1 MEKTGIKKKYYAVY
15 RGRRPGIYTS
25 WFGEDGAWAQVNGF
39 PGAVY
44 RGFTERKEAEA
55 FLRGKGIGKPA
66 SGPSQKKNTHSE
78 SSLFSVTP
86 GNGTIVIHTDG
97 GALNNPGPGGYGAV
111 IDDGA
116 ARKEIS
122 GGYRRTTNNRME
134 LTACIK
140 ALETIEKPSNIIL
153 FSDSKYV
160 VDAVTKR
167 WAEKWRRNNWM
178 RNNKDEALNP
188 DLWERLL
195 DLLDRH
201 HVAFRWVRGHSGNPE
216 NERCDQL
223 VRMESA
229 KSGLPPDEAYEKSN
243 DPQKSDNLFK

>member
-1 MEKTGIKKKYYAVY
+1 MEKTGSKKKYYAVY

-25 WFGEDGAWAQVNGF
+25 WFGEDGAHAQVHHF

-44 RGFTERKEAEA
+44 KGFATKQEALDFLDQKSRG
-55 FLRGKGIGKPA
+55 
-66 SGPSQKKNTHSE
+66 NV
-78 SSLFSVTP
+78 SSLPSRTGKKAVETGNAPVRP

-111 IDDGA
+111 IDDGT

-140 ALETIEKPSNIIL
+140 ALETIEKPSKIIL

-160 VDAVTKR
+160 VDAVTKG

-201 HVAFRWVRGHSGNPE
+201 RVEFRWVRGHSGNAE

-223 VRMESA
+223 VRVESA
-229 KSGLPPDEAYEKSN
+229 KSGLPPDEAYEKN
-243 DPQKSDNLFK
+243 NGAQAG